1 MLGAVVLLVKKSCCW
16 PSNFTIWTSASRQYP
31 FSKTWYSSSMFGM
44 TVVFYVAL
52 PSLIAMGSVGVDVN
66 CNYEHLGCSM
76 MKSTSSTVLI
86 GAGATGKS
94 PVSLAWR
101 VPAANGLYTSGE
113 ATVS

>member
-16 PSNFTIWTSASRQYP
+16 PSNFTTWTSASRQYP

-44 TVVFYVAL
+44 TVEFYAAL
-52 PSLIAMGSVGVDVN
+52 PSLIAMGSVGLDVN
-66 CNYEHLGCSM
+66 CNYEQLGPCM
-76 MKSTSSTVLI
+76 MKSTSSTMLI
-86 GAGATGKS
+86 GAGATGKF

-101 VPAANGLYTSGE
+101 VPVANGLCTSGE